1 MKNKE
6 AIANPERLEL
16 FLNLETLKFV
26 SMWLHFL
33 RFAYIKTMARF

>member
-16 FLNLETLKFV
+16 FLNLENLTL
-26 SMWLHFL
+26 
-33 RFAYIKTMARF
+33 